1 LFALRRRD
9 ALALDDPHKAEQ
21 RDGNDDSERSDAVEA
36 IDLQHIFLDIG
47 EIERE
52 TESTKRKDE
61 ERSTAPGE
69 RQAPQ
74 QQVAGNA
81 DGCNRNMQHFRKR
94 TMVHNAA
101 VPLGVDVARLGV
113 CRVVDLESQRG
124 NHDAGNGKE
133 GDEVAHHPDASRRSF
148 EEGAA
153 CLSCDGYD
161 RQMEQ
166 LLGNGGRVAFFGGS
180 FDPPHQGHLAVAR
193 AAKAALCLDE
203 VLFAP
208 VGAQPLKPNGSTA
221 GFADRLEMTRLAI
234 GDEPGFGLSGID
246 APKPNGAPNY
256 TIDALLLLRDQL
268 RDGATLFCLM
278 GADSFFGLRHW
289 HRGAEIPFVSPLI
302 VAARPGQPLDDVK
315 AALPEGTRLEV
326 SALSKRA
333 DAAEH
338 GACGKLR
345 TFLIRNVRGQASPF
359 FLLPE
364 LHVDISASAIREA
377 VRDKQGVAAR
387 PLREEA
393 EETALVSP
401 AVMRYIRAHKLYE

>member
-148 EEGAA
+148 E
-153 CLSCDGYD
+153 
-161 RQMEQ
+161 
-166 LLGNGGRVAFFGGS
+166 
-180 FDPPHQGHLAVAR
+180 QGHLAVAR